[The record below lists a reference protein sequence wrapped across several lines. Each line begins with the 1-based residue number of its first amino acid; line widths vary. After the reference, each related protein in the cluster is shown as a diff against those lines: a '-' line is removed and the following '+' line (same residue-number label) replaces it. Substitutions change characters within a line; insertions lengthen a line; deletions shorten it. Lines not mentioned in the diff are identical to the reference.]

1 MRSRGVRCARRGST
15 SGDDRPAPASDGSP
29 MNDAAKEPGTDA
41 AGSEVLARRDG
52 MVAELTLNRPDRL
65 NAVSRGLYER
75 LIEELEAADADRD
88 IRCVIVTGAGRGFCA
103 GADLKAHQSGPPDP
117 DERARYI
124 DAAQRVNRLLQTMGT
139 PVVAAVN
146 GPAIGGGLELAL
158 SCDLMVVADDARLR
172 LPEVAL
178 ATFIGGGV
186 AYSLAERVGVL
197 KARELI
203 YFGDFFTGRE
213 AAEMGLA
220 NRAVPAGDVLAL
232 AREWAN
238 RLAAQAPLSLA
249 AAKRLIGPAADRSR
263 DETLGLERAAL
274 DEIFQSADWR
284 EGIAAFHEKRPPRY
298 RGE

>member
-1 MRSRGVRCARRGST
+1 MT
-15 SGDDRPAPASDGSP
+15 SDV
-29 MNDAAKEPGTDA
+29 
-41 AGSEVLARRDG
+41 VLASRDG
-52 MVAELTLNRPDRL
+52 GVLELTLNRPERL
-65 NAVSRGLYER
+65 NAVSRPLYER
-75 LIEELEAADADRD
+75 LIEELERADADRD
-88 IRCVIVTGAGRGFCA
+88 VRAVVLTGAGRAFCA
-103 GADLKAHQSGPPDP
+103 GADLKAHADGPPDP

-139 PVVAAVN
+139 PVVAAVH

-158 SCDLMVVADDARLR
+158 SCDLIVVAEEAKLR

-186 AYSLAERVGVL
+186 SYTLPERVGMP

-203 YFGDFFTGRE
+203 YFGDFFSGAD
-213 AAEMGLA
+213 AAAMGMA
-220 NRAVPAGDVLAL
+220 NLAL
-232 AREWAN
+232 PREEVLPAARAWAT

-249 AAKRLIGPAADRSR
+249 AAKRLL
-263 DETLGLERAAL
+263 ETAGERPRQEVLEAERKAL
-274 DEIFQSADWR
+274 DEIFGSHDWR